1 MTRTSSLVAVALVVM
16 TFSSAAKAHFLLAG
30 AVPAGDPNEILAKVK
45 AASGG
50 AAWDA
55 IHTARTK
62 MRISA
67 GGLTGTGEALD
78 NVTAGRYVDRFQLG
92 PVSGAEGFDGTVA
105 WSQDASGQSR
115 AEEGGDGRLGAANE
129 SYRRAY
135 GFWHPERWPAQIED
149 AGTQEENGRQFLV
162 VRITP
167 TGGRPFDLWIDAVTM
182 LIDRTVEKTAI
193 ETRTTFE
200 TDYRTVGGVK
210 IAFAVRSTN
219 GDPRYDQ
226 RATIESVEFNVPV
239 DDGAFK
245 LPAPPPP
252 DFALA
257 GGKTSTTVPFELLN
271 NHIYVEVKL
280 NGKGPYRLMCDTGG
294 ANIVTPELA
303 KELGLASEGV
313 FEGRGVGE
321 KSEDV
326 GVTKVNK
333 VEIGDATIANQVF
346 MVFAL
351 GPFGAVEGVPQ
362 LGLVGYEVL
371 KRFVA
376 KVDYEKRLL
385 TLSLPSTFEYHGTGT
400 VVPFTFN
407 EHIPQV
413 QGSLDGIAG
422 KFDIDTGARDSVSIL
437 APFAEQHGLKE
448 HYGATVAAV
457 TGWGVGGPARGLV
470 TRAKTLRLGT
480 LEVAGPVVDLSQQK
494 KGAFIDPYVAGNVGG
509 GVLKRFNVTFD
520 YGRQRLIFEPNAN
533 NARPDTYDR
542 AGMWINR
549 GSDGF
554 EVVDVVAGGPA
565 EAAGLKVGDRITAI
579 GGMPAGQLSLPVV
592 RERFRTEPVGTTI
605 KLAVRRNGRPR
616 NLKLVLRD
624 LVPES
629 LGEPVKPIS

>member
-1 MTRTSSLVAVALVVM
+1 MARNSVCAVLI
-16 TFSSAAKAHFLLAG
+16 FLLAG
-30 AVPAGDPNEILAKVK
+30 VVHAGDLNEILAKVK

-55 IHTARTK
+55 IRTARSK
-62 MRISA
+62 MTISV

-78 NVTAGRYVDRFQLG
+78 DVTLGRYVDHFKLG
-92 PVSGAEGFDGTVA
+92 PMSGAEGYDGTVA

-115 AEEGGDGRLGAANE
+115 AEEGGDGRLGAVNE

-135 GFWHPERWPAQIED
+135 GFWYPERWPAQIED
-149 AGTQEENGRQFLV
+149 AGTQEENGRQFFV

-167 TGGRPFDLWIDAVTM
+167 KGGRPFDLWIDAATM
-182 LIDRTVEKTAI
+182 LVDRTVEKAAI
-193 ETRTTFE
+193 ETRTTFQ
-200 TDYRTVGGVK
+200 TDYRAVGGVK
-210 IAFAVRSTN
+210 MAFAERSTN

-226 RATIESVEFNVPV
+226 RATVESVEFNVPV
-239 DDGAFK
+239 EDSAFK

-257 GGKTSTTVPFELLN
+257 GGKTSTTVPFELVN
-271 NHIYVEVKL
+271 NHIYVDVRL

-303 KELGLASEGV
+303 KELGLSSEGA

-326 GVTKVNK
+326 GVTKVEK
-333 VEIGDATIANQVF
+333 LEIGDATIANQVF

-362 LGLVGYEVL
+362 LGLVGYEVF

-376 KVDYEKRLL
+376 TVDYEKKLL
-385 TLSLPSTFEYHGTGT
+385 TLSLPSAFDYHGTGT
-400 VVPFTFN
+400 IVPFTFN

-413 QGSLDGIAG
+413 EGSLDGIAG

-448 HYGATVAAV
+448 HYGTTVAAV

-470 TRAKTLRLGT
+470 TRARTLRLGT
-480 LEVAGPVVDLSQQK
+480 LEVAGPLVDLSQQK
-494 KGAFIDPYVAGNVGG
+494 KGAFIDPYVAGNVGA

-533 NARPDTYDR
+533 YARPDAYDR

-549 GSDGF
+549 DSEGF

-579 GGMPAGQLSLPVV
+579 GGTPAGRLSLPVV
-592 RERFRTEPVGTTI
+592 RERFRTEPVGTKVKLTI
-605 KLAVRRNGRPR
+605 RRDGKERS
-616 NLKLVLRD
+616 LKVVLRD
-624 LVPES
+624 LVPE
-629 LGEPVKPIS
+629 

>member
-1 MTRTSSLVAVALVVM
+1 MVRNSVCAVLIFLV
-16 TFSSAAKAHFLLAG
+16 AG
-30 AVPAGDPNEILAKVK
+30 AVHAGDPNEILAKVK

-55 IHTARTK
+55 IHTVRTK
-62 MRISA
+62 MKIFA

-78 NVTAGRYVDRFQLG
+78 DVTAGRYVDRFQLG
-92 PVSGAEGFDGTVA
+92 PMSGAQGFDGTVA

-129 SYRRAY
+129 SYRRAF

-149 AGTQEENGRQFLV
+149 AGPQAENGRQFLV

-167 TGGRPFDLWIDAVTM
+167 KGGRPFDLWIDATTM

-210 IAFAVRSTN
+210 IAFAARSTN

-226 RATIESVEFNVPV
+226 RATIEIVQFNVPAE
-239 DDGAFK
+239 DAAFK

-303 KELGLASEGV
+303 KELGLSSEGA

-321 KSEDV
+321 KSEDI
-326 GVTKVNK
+326 GVTKVEK

-362 LGLVGYEVL
+362 LGLVGYEVF

-385 TLSLPSTFEYHGTGT
+385 TLSLPSVFNYHGTGT

-448 HYGATVAAV
+448 HYGATVGAV

-549 GSDGF
+549 GSEGF
-554 EVVDVVAGGPA
+554 EVADVVAGGPA
-565 EAAGLKVGDRITAI
+565 EAASLKVGDRITAI

-592 RERFRTEPVGTTI
+592 RERFRTEPVGTKI
-605 KLAVRRNGRPR
+605 KLAVRRDGKTR
-616 NLKLVLRD
+616 NVKLILRD
-624 LVPES
+624 LVPAS
-629 LGEPVKPIS
+629 PGGPVKPIS

>member
-1 MTRTSSLVAVALVVM
+1 MVRNSVCAVLI
-16 TFSSAAKAHFLLAG
+16 FLLAG
-30 AVPAGDPNEILAKVK
+30 AVHAGDPNEILAKVK

-55 IHTARTK
+55 IRTARAT
-62 MRISA
+62 MTISI
-67 GGLTGTGEALD
+67 GGLTGTVEALD
-78 NVTAGRYVDRFQLG
+78 DVTLGRYVDRFKIG
-92 PVSGAEGFDGTVA
+92 PMSGAEGFDGTVL

-115 AEEGGDGRLGAANE
+115 VEEGGDGRLGAANE

-135 GFWHPERWPAQIED
+135 GFWNPERWPAQIED
-149 AGTQEENGRQFLV
+149 AGTQEENGRHCLV

-167 TGGRPFDLWIDAVTM
+167 KGGRPFDLWIDAATM

-210 IAFAVRSTN
+210 MAFAARSTN

-226 RATIESVEFNVPV
+226 RTTVESVEFNVPV
-239 DDGAFK
+239 EDATFK

-252 DFALA
+252 DFSLA

-271 NHIYVEVKL
+271 NHIYVDVKL

-294 ANIVTPELA
+294 ANVVTPELA
-303 KELGLASEGV
+303 KELGLSSEGA

-321 KSEDV
+321 KSEDM
-326 GVTKVNK
+326 GVTKVEK
-333 VEIGDATIANQVF
+333 LQIGDATIANQVF
-346 MVFAL
+346 LVFAL
-351 GPFGAVEGVPQ
+351 GPFAAVEGVPQ
-362 LGLVGYEVL
+362 FGLVGYEVF

-376 KVDYEKRLL
+376 RVDYEKKLL
-385 TLSLPSTFEYHGTGT
+385 TLALPSAFEYRGTGT
-400 VVPFTFN
+400 IVPFTFN

-413 QGSLDGIAG
+413 EGSLDGISG
-422 KFDIDTGARDSVSIL
+422 KFDIDTGARGSVTIL
-437 APFAEQHGLKE
+437 APFAEKNGLTE
-448 HYGATVAAV
+448 HYGAKVAAV

-470 TRAKTLRLGT
+470 TRARTLRLGT

-494 KGAFIDPYVAGNVGG
+494 KGAFIDPYVAGNVGA

-533 NARPDTYDR
+533 YARPDAYDR

-549 GSDGF
+549 GPEGF

-565 EAAGLKVGDRITAI
+565 EEAGLRVGDRITAI
-579 GGMPAGQLSLPVV
+579 GGTPAGQLSLPVV

-605 KLAVRRNGRPR
+605 KLAATRNGKPR

-624 LVPES
+624 LVPG
-629 LGEPVKPIS
+629 LPGEPGKPIS

>member
-1 MTRTSSLVAVALVVM
+1 MVRTSVCVVLV
-16 TFSSAAKAHFLLAG
+16 FLLAG
-30 AVPAGDPNEILAKVK
+30 VVQAGDPNEILAKVK

-55 IHTARTK
+55 IRTAWTRMTV
-62 MRISA
+62 SV
-67 GGLTGTGEALD
+67 GGLTGTAEALD
-78 NVTAGRYVDRFQLG
+78 DVTAGRYVDHFKLG
-92 PVSGAEGFDGTVA
+92 PMSGAEGFDGTVL

-115 AEEGGDGRLGAANE
+115 VDEGGDGRLGAVNE

-135 GFWHPERWPAQIED
+135 GFWRPERWPAQIED
-149 AGTQEENGRQFLV
+149 VGTREESGRKLLV

-167 TGGRPFDLWIDAVTM
+167 KGGRPFELWVDAATM
-182 LIDRTVEKTAI
+182 LIDRTVERTAM
-193 ETRTTFE
+193 ETRTTFA
-200 TDYRTVGGVK
+200 TDYRTIGGVK
-210 IAFAVRSTN
+210 IAFATRASN
-219 GDPRYDQ
+219 GDARYDQ
-226 RATIESVEFNVPV
+226 RATVESVELNVPV
-239 DDGAFK
+239 EDAAFE

-303 KELGLASEGV
+303 KELGLKSEGA
-313 FEGRGVGE
+313 FEVRGVGE

-326 GVTKVNK
+326 GVTKV
-333 VEIGDATIANQVF
+333 ERLEMGDATVANQVF

-362 LGLVGYEVL
+362 LGLVGYEVF

-376 KVDYEKRLL
+376 RVDYEKKLL
-385 TLSLPSTFEYHGTGT
+385 TLWLPGAFEYHGTGT

-413 QGSLDGIAG
+413 EGSIDGIAG

-437 APFAEQHGLKE
+437 APFVEKHGLKD
-448 HYGATVAAV
+448 HFGATVAAV
-457 TGWGVGGPARGLV
+457 TGWGVGGPARGLLA
-470 TRAKTLRLGT
+470 RARTLRLGT

-494 KGAFIDPYVAGNVGG
+494 KGAFTDPYVAGNVGG

-533 NARPDTYDR
+533 YSRPDTYDR

-549 GSDGF
+549 GAEAF
-554 EVVDVVAGGPA
+554 EVVDVVPGGPA
-565 EAAGLKVGDRITAI
+565 ATAGLKVGDLITAI
-579 GGMPAGQLSLPVV
+579 GGTPAGKLALPAI
-592 RERFRTEPVGTTI
+592 RERFRTEPVGTSIT
-605 KLAVRRNGRPR
+605 LSVRSDGAPR
-616 NLKLVLRD
+616 DLTLVLRD
-624 LVPES
+624 LVP
-629 LGEPVKPIS
+629 

>member
-1 MTRTSSLVAVALVVM
+1 MLRNSVCAVLI
-16 TFSSAAKAHFLLAG
+16 FLFAG
-30 AVPAGDPNEILAKVK
+30 AVHAGDPNEILAKVK

-55 IHTARTK
+55 IRTARTK
-62 MRISA
+62 LTLSV
-67 GGLTGTGEALD
+67 GGLTGTVEALD
-78 NVTAGRYVDRFQLG
+78 NVTLGRYVDRFKIG
-92 PVSGAEGFDGTVA
+92 PMSGAEGFDGTVA

-115 AEEGGDGRLGAANE
+115 AEEGGDGRLRAANE

-149 AGTQEENGRQFLV
+149 AGTQEEDGRKFLV

-167 TGGRPFDLWIDAVTM
+167 KGGRPFDLWIDAATM
-182 LIDRTVEKTAI
+182 LIDRTVEKMALD
-193 ETRTTFE
+193 TRTTFV

-210 IAFAVRSTN
+210 IAFAARSTN
-219 GDPRYDQ
+219 GDTRYDQ
-226 RATIESVEFNVPV
+226 RATIDTVDFNEPVE
-239 DDGAFK
+239 DAAFK
-245 LPAPPPP
+245 LPAPPSP
-252 DFALA
+252 DFAFS

-303 KELGLASEGV
+303 KELGLKSEGA
-313 FEGRGVGE
+313 FQGRGVGE
-321 KSEDV
+321 KSEDI
-326 GVTKVNK
+326 GVTKVEK
-333 VEIGDATIANQVF
+333 VEIGDATISNQVF

-362 LGLVGYEVL
+362 YGLVGYEVF

-376 KVDYEKRLL
+376 TVDYEKKLL
-385 TLSLPSTFEYHGTGT
+385 TLTLPSTFDYHGTGT

-413 QGSLDGIAG
+413 EGSLDGFAG
-422 KFDIDTGARDSVSIL
+422 RFDIDTGARDSVSIL

-470 TRAKTLRLGT
+470 TRAKTLQLGT
-480 LEVAGPVVDLSQQK
+480 LEVSGPVVDLSQQK
-494 KGAFIDPYVAGNVGG
+494 KGAFIDPYVAGNVGA

-520 YGRQRLIFEPNAN
+520 YGRQRLIFEANAN

-542 AGMWINR
+542 AGMWINL
-549 GSDGF
+549 GSEGF

-579 GGMPAGQLSLPVV
+579 GGIPANQLSLPAV
-592 RERFRTEPVGTTI
+592 RERFRTESVGTTI
-605 KLAVRRNGRPR
+605 KLAVRRDGKESNW
-616 NLKLVLRD
+616 KLVLRD

-629 LGEPVKPIS
+629 PREPVRPIS

>member
-1 MTRTSSLVAVALVVM
+1 MVRNSVCAVLI
-16 TFSSAAKAHFLLAG
+16 FLLAG
-30 AVPAGDPNEILAKVK
+30 AVHAGDPNEILAKVK

-55 IHTARTK
+55 IRTARAT
-62 MRISA
+62 MTISI
-67 GGLTGTGEALD
+67 GGLTGTVEALD
-78 NVTAGRYVDRFQLG
+78 DVTLGRYVDRFKIG
-92 PVSGAEGFDGTVA
+92 PMSGAEGFDGTVL

-115 AEEGGDGRLGAANE
+115 VEEGGDGRLGAANE

-135 GFWHPERWPAQIED
+135 GFWNPERWPAQIED
-149 AGTQEENGRQFLV
+149 AGTQEENGRHCLV

-167 TGGRPFDLWIDAVTM
+167 KGGRPFDLWIDAATM

-210 IAFAVRSTN
+210 MAFAARSTN

-226 RATIESVEFNVPV
+226 RTTVESVEFNVPAE
-239 DDGAFK
+239 DAAFK

-252 DFALA
+252 DFSLA

-271 NHIYVEVKL
+271 NHIYVDVKL

-294 ANIVTPELA
+294 ANVVTPELA
-303 KELGLASEGV
+303 KELGLSSEGA

-321 KSEDV
+321 KSEDM
-326 GVTKVNK
+326 GVTKVEK
-333 VEIGDATIANQVF
+333 LQIGDATIANQVF
-346 MVFAL
+346 LVFAL
-351 GPFGAVEGVPQ
+351 GPFAAVEGAPQ
-362 LGLVGYEVL
+362 FGLVGYEVF

-376 KVDYEKRLL
+376 TVDYEKRLL
-385 TLSLPSTFEYHGTGT
+385 TLSLPSAFEYRGTGT
-400 VVPFTFN
+400 IVPFTFN

-413 QGSLDGIAG
+413 EGSLDGISG
-422 KFDIDTGARDSVSIL
+422 KFDIDTGARGSVTIL
-437 APFAEQHGLKE
+437 APFAEKNGLTE
-448 HYGATVAAV
+448 HYGAKVAAV

-470 TRAKTLRLGT
+470 TRARTLRLGT
-480 LEVAGPVVDLSQQK
+480 LEVVGPVVDLSQQK
-494 KGAFIDPYVAGNVGG
+494 KGAFIDPYVAGNVGA

-533 NARPDTYDR
+533 YARPDAYDR

-549 GSDGF
+549 GPEGF

-565 EAAGLKVGDRITAI
+565 EEAGLKVGDRITAI
-579 GGMPAGQLSLPVV
+579 GGTPAGQLSLPVV

-605 KLAVRRNGRPR
+605 KLAATRNGKPR

-624 LVPES
+624 LVPG
-629 LGEPVKPIS
+629 LPGEPGKPIS

>member
-1 MTRTSSLVAVALVVM
+1 M
-16 TFSSAAKAHFLLAG
+16 
-30 AVPAGDPNEILAKVK
+30 IL
-45 AASGG
+45 
-50 AAWDA
+50 
-55 IHTARTK
+55 
-62 MRISA
+62 
-67 GGLTGTGEALD
+67 GL
-78 NVTAGRYVDRFQLG
+78 R
-92 PVSGAEGFDGTVA
+92 
-105 WSQDASGQSR
+105 
-115 AEEGGDGRLGAANE
+115 AANE

-135 GFWHPERWPAQIED
+135 GYWRPGRWPARIED
-149 AGTQEENGRQFLV
+149 AGAQEENGRQFLV

-167 TGGRPFDLWIDAVTM
+167 KGGRPFDLWIDSATM
-182 LIDRTVEKTAI
+182 LIDRTVEKMAV

-200 TDYRTVGGVK
+200 SDYRTVGGVK

-219 GDPRYDQ
+219 GDTRYDQ
-226 RATIESVEFNVPV
+226 RATVESVEFNVPV
-239 DDGAFK
+239 EDAAFNI
-245 LPAPPPP
+245 PAPPKP

-303 KELGLASEGV
+303 KELGLVSEGAL
-313 FEGRGVGE
+313 EGRGVGE

-326 GVTKVNK
+326 GLTKVER

-346 MVFAL
+346 FVFAL
-351 GPFGAVEGVPQ
+351 GPYGAVEGVPQ
-362 LGLVGYEVL
+362 LGLVGYEVF

-376 KVDYEKRLL
+376 TVDYEDRRL
-385 TLSLPSTFEYHGTGT
+385 TLTLPSAFDYRGTGT
-400 VVPFTFN
+400 IVPFTFN

-413 QGSLDGIAG
+413 EGSLDGIAG

-437 APFAEQHGLKE
+437 APFAEAHGLKE
-448 HYGATVAAV
+448 HYGAAVAAV

-470 TRAKTLRLGT
+470 TRARTLRLGT
-480 LEVAGPVVDLSQQK
+480 LEVAGPLVNLSQQK
-494 KGAFIDPYVAGNVGG
+494 KGAFTDPYVAGNVGA

-520 YGRQRLIFEPNAN
+520 YDRQRLIFEPNAN

-549 GSDGF
+549 TSEGF

-579 GGMPAGQLSLPVV
+579 GGTPADQLSLPAV
-592 RERFRTEPVGTTI
+592 RERFRTEPVGTTMT
-605 KLAVRRNGRPR
+605 LAVRSDGEPR
-616 NLKLVLRD
+616 DLNLVLRD
-624 LVPES
+624 LVPGAPS
-629 LGEPVKPIS
+629 GRRTPVS

>member
-1 MTRTSSLVAVALVVM
+1 MVRNSACAVLI
-16 TFSSAAKAHFLLAG
+16 FLLAG
-30 AVPAGDPNEILAKVK
+30 AVHAGDPNEILAKVK

-55 IHTARTK
+55 IRTARAT
-62 MRISA
+62 MTISI
-67 GGLTGTGEALD
+67 GGLTGTVEALD
-78 NVTAGRYVDRFQLG
+78 DVTLGRYVDRFKIG
-92 PVSGAEGFDGTVA
+92 PMSGAEGFDGTVL

-115 AEEGGDGRLGAANE
+115 VEEGGDGRLGAANE

-135 GFWHPERWPAQIED
+135 GFWNRERWPAQIED
-149 AGTQEENGRQFLV
+149 AGTQEENGRHFFV

-167 TGGRPFDLWIDAVTM
+167 KGGRPFDLWIDAATM

-210 IAFAVRSTN
+210 IAFAARSTN

-226 RATIESVEFNVPV
+226 RTTVESVELNVPV
-239 DDGAFK
+239 EDAAFK

-252 DFALA
+252 DFSLA

-271 NHIYVEVKL
+271 NHIYVDVKL

-294 ANIVTPELA
+294 ANVVTPELA
-303 KELGLASEGV
+303 KELGLSSEGA

-321 KSEDV
+321 KSEDI
-326 GVTKVNK
+326 GVTKVEK
-333 VEIGDATIANQVF
+333 LEIGDATIANQVF
-346 MVFAL
+346 LVFAL
-351 GPFGAVEGVPQ
+351 GPFAAVEGAPQ
-362 LGLVGYEVL
+362 FGLVGYEVF

-376 KVDYEKRLL
+376 TVDYEKKLMTL
-385 TLSLPSTFEYHGTGT
+385 TLPSAFDYHGTGT

-413 QGSLDGIAG
+413 EGSLDGISG
-422 KFDIDTGARDSVSIL
+422 KFDIDTGARGSVTIL

-470 TRAKTLRLGT
+470 TRARTLRLGT
-480 LEVAGPVVDLSQQK
+480 LEVVGPVVDLSQQN
-494 KGAFIDPYVAGNVGG
+494 KGAFIDPYVAGNVGA

-533 NARPDTYDR
+533 YARPDAYDR

-549 GSDGF
+549 GPEGF

-565 EAAGLKVGDRITAI
+565 DAAGLKVGDRITAI
-579 GGMPAGQLSLPVV
+579 GGTPAGQLSLPVV

-605 KLAVRRNGRPR
+605 KLAVRRDGKER

-624 LVPES
+624 LVPG
-629 LGEPVKPIS
+629 LPGEPGKPIS

>member
-1 MTRTSSLVAVALVVM
+1 MVRNSVCAV
-16 TFSSAAKAHFLLAG
+16 FIFLLAG
-30 AVPAGDPNEILAKVK
+30 VVHAGDPAEILAKVK

-55 IHTARTK
+55 IRTARTK
-62 MRISA
+62 AALSI
-67 GGLTGTGEALD
+67 GGLTGTAEAFD
-78 NVTAGRYVDRFQLG
+78 DVIAGRYVDRFQLG
-92 PVSGAEGFDGTVA
+92 PMSGAEGFDGTVA

-115 AEEGGDGRLGAANE
+115 AEEGGDARLGAANE

-135 GFWHPERWPAQIED
+135 GFWHPDRWPARIED
-149 AGTQEENGRQFLV
+149 AGTQQENGRQFLV

-167 TGGRPFDLWIDAVTM
+167 KGGRPFDLWIDATTM

-193 ETRTTFE
+193 ETRTTFAS
-200 TDYRTVGGVK
+200 DYRTVDGVK

-219 GDPRYDQ
+219 GDARYDQ
-226 RATIESVEFNVPV
+226 RAAVESVEFNVPV
-239 DDGAFK
+239 EDAAFK
-245 LPAPPPP
+245 VPAPPPP
-252 DFALA
+252 DFSLA
-257 GGKTSTTVPFELLN
+257 GGKTSTTVPFELIN
-271 NHIYVEVKL
+271 NHIYVDVTL

-303 KELGLASEGV
+303 QELGLSSQGA

-326 GVTKVNK
+326 GVTKVGK
-333 VEIGDATIANQVF
+333 VQIGDATITNQVF

-351 GPFGAVEGVPQ
+351 GPFGAVEGVPS
-362 LGLVGYEVL
+362 LGLVGYEVF

-376 KVDYEKRLL
+376 TVNYEKGLL
-385 TLSLPSTFEYHGTGT
+385 TLSLPSAFKYNGTGT

-407 EHIPQV
+407 GHVPQV
-413 QGSLDGIAG
+413 EGALDGIAG
-422 KFDIDTGARDSVSIL
+422 RFDIDTGARNSVSIL
-437 APFAEQHGLKE
+437 APFAEQHGLRE
-448 HYGATVAAV
+448 RYGATVAAV

-494 KGAFIDPYVAGNVGG
+494 KGAFVDPYVAGNVGG

-520 YGRQRLIFEPNAN
+520 YGSQRLIFEPNAN

-542 AGMWINR
+542 TGMWINR
-549 GSDGF
+549 GSEGF
-554 EVVDVVAGGPA
+554 EVMDVVAGGPA
-565 EAAGLKVGDRITAI
+565 EVAGVKVGDRITAI
-579 GGMPAGQLSLPVV
+579 GGTPAGRLSLPVV
-592 RERFRTEPVGTTI
+592 RERFRNEAVGTTI
-605 KLAVRRNGRPR
+605 RLAVQRDGTSS

-624 LVPES
+624 LVPELS
-629 LGEPVKPIS
+629 GGPAKPIS

>member
-1 MTRTSSLVAVALVVM
+1 MVRNSVCAVLI
-16 TFSSAAKAHFLLAG
+16 FLLAG
-30 AVPAGDPNEILAKVK
+30 VVHAGNPSEILAKVK

-55 IHTARTK
+55 IRTARTK
-62 MRISA
+62 VRISV
-67 GGLTGTGEALD
+67 GGLTGTGVTLD
-78 NVTAGRYVDRFQLG
+78 DVTAGRYVDRFQLG

-115 AEEGGDGRLGAANE
+115 AEEGGDARLGAADE
-129 SYRRAY
+129 SYRRAH

-149 AGTQEENGRQFLV
+149 AGTQQGNGRQFFVL
-162 VRITP
+162 RITP
-167 TGGRPFDLWIDAVTM
+167 KGGRPFDLWIDRATM

-193 ETRTTFE
+193 DTRTTFE
-200 TDYRTVGGVK
+200 ADYRTVGGVK

-219 GDPRYDQ
+219 GDARYDQ
-226 RATIESVEFNVPV
+226 RVTVESVEFNVPV
-239 DDGAFK
+239 EDAAFK

-252 DFALA
+252 DFVLA
-257 GGKTSTTVPFELLN
+257 DGKTSTTVPFELLN

-303 KELGLASEGV
+303 KELGLKSEGA

-326 GVTKVNK
+326 GVTKVEK
-333 VEIGDATIANQVF
+333 VEIGDAAITNQVF

-351 GPFGAVEGVPQ
+351 GPYGAVEGVPQ
-362 LGLVGYEVL
+362 LGLVGYEVF

-376 KVDYEKRLL
+376 TVDYEKRLL
-385 TLSLPSTFEYHGTGT
+385 TLSLPSAFNYHGTGT

-407 EHIPQV
+407 GHIPQV
-413 QGSLDGIAG
+413 EGSLDGIAG

-437 APFAEQHGLKE
+437 APFAEQHGLRE

-494 KGAFIDPYVAGNVGG
+494 KGAFIDPYVAGNVGA

-549 GSDGF
+549 GSEGF

-565 EAAGLKVGDRITAI
+565 EVAGVKVGDRITAI

-592 RERFRTEPVGTTI
+592 RERFRTEAVGTPI
-605 KLAVRRNGRPR
+605 KLAVRRDGKSR

-624 LVPES
+624 LVPEAP
-629 LGEPVKPIS
+629 GEPVKPIS

>member
-1 MTRTSSLVAVALVVM
+1 VLI
-16 TFSSAAKAHFLLAG
+16 FLLAG
-30 AVPAGDPNEILAKVK
+30 AVHAGDPNEILAKVK

-55 IHTARTK
+55 IRTARAT
-62 MRISA
+62 MTISI
-67 GGLTGTGEALD
+67 GGLTGTVEALD
-78 NVTAGRYVDRFQLG
+78 DVTLGRYVDRFKIG
-92 PVSGAEGFDGTVA
+92 PMSGAEGFDGTVL

-115 AEEGGDGRLGAANE
+115 VEEGGDGRLGAANE

-135 GFWHPERWPAQIED
+135 GFWNRERWPAQIED
-149 AGTQEENGRQFLV
+149 AGTQEENGRHFFV

-167 TGGRPFDLWIDAVTM
+167 KGGRPFDLWIDAATM

-210 IAFAVRSTN
+210 IAFAARSTN

-226 RATIESVEFNVPV
+226 RTTVESVELNVPV
-239 DDGAFK
+239 EDAAFK

-252 DFALA
+252 DFSLA

-271 NHIYVEVKL
+271 NHIYVDVKL

-294 ANIVTPELA
+294 ANVVTPELA
-303 KELGLASEGV
+303 KELGLSSEGA

-321 KSEDV
+321 KSEDI
-326 GVTKVNK
+326 GVTKVEK
-333 VEIGDATIANQVF
+333 LEIGDATIANQVF
-346 MVFAL
+346 LVFAL
-351 GPFGAVEGVPQ
+351 GPFAAVEGAPQ
-362 LGLVGYEVL
+362 FGLVGYEVF

-376 KVDYEKRLL
+376 TVDYEKKLMTL
-385 TLSLPSTFEYHGTGT
+385 TLPSAFDYHGTGT

-413 QGSLDGIAG
+413 EGSLDGISG
-422 KFDIDTGARDSVSIL
+422 KFDIDTGARGSVTIL

-470 TRAKTLRLGT
+470 TRARTLRLGT
-480 LEVAGPVVDLSQQK
+480 LEVVGPVVDLSQQK
-494 KGAFIDPYVAGNVGG
+494 KGSFIDPYVAGNVGA

-533 NARPDTYDR
+533 YARPDAYDR

-549 GSDGF
+549 GPEGF

-565 EAAGLKVGDRITAI
+565 DAAGLKVGDRITAI
-579 GGMPAGQLSLPVV
+579 GGTPAGQLSLPVV

-605 KLAVRRNGRPR
+605 KLAVRRDGKER

-624 LVPES
+624 LVPG
-629 LGEPVKPIS
+629 LPGEPGKPIS

>member
-1 MTRTSSLVAVALVVM
+1 MVRNSVCAVLI
-16 TFSSAAKAHFLLAG
+16 FLLAG
-30 AVPAGDPNEILAKVK
+30 AVHAGDPNEILAKVK

-55 IHTARTK
+55 IRTARAT
-62 MRISA
+62 MTISI
-67 GGLTGTGEALD
+67 GGLTGTVEALD
-78 NVTAGRYVDRFQLG
+78 DVTLGRYVDRFKIG
-92 PVSGAEGFDGTVA
+92 PMSGAEGFDGTVL

-115 AEEGGDGRLGAANE
+115 VEEGGDGRLGAANE

-135 GFWHPERWPAQIED
+135 GFWNPERWPAQIED
-149 AGTQEENGRQFLV
+149 AGTQEENGRHCLV

-167 TGGRPFDLWIDAVTM
+167 KGGRPFDLWIDAATM

-210 IAFAVRSTN
+210 MAFAARSTN

-226 RATIESVEFNVPV
+226 RTTVESVEFNVPV
-239 DDGAFK
+239 EDAAFK

-252 DFALA
+252 DFSLA

-271 NHIYVEVKL
+271 NHIYVDVKL

-294 ANIVTPELA
+294 ANVVTPELA
-303 KELGLASEGV
+303 KELGLSSEGA

-321 KSEDV
+321 KSEDM
-326 GVTKVNK
+326 GVTKVEK
-333 VEIGDATIANQVF
+333 LQIGDATIANQVF
-346 MVFAL
+346 LVFAL
-351 GPFGAVEGVPQ
+351 GPFAAVEGAPQ
-362 LGLVGYEVL
+362 FGLVGYEVF

-376 KVDYEKRLL
+376 AVDYEKRLL

-400 VVPFTFN
+400 IVPFTFN

-413 QGSLDGIAG
+413 EGSLDGISG
-422 KFDIDTGARDSVSIL
+422 KFDIDTGARGSVTIL
-437 APFAEQHGLKE
+437 APFAEKNGLTE
-448 HYGATVAAV
+448 HYGAKVAAV

-470 TRAKTLRLGT
+470 TRARTLRLGT
-480 LEVAGPVVDLSQQK
+480 LEVVGPVVNLSQQK
-494 KGAFIDPYVAGNVGG
+494 KGAFIDPYVAGNVGA

-533 NARPDTYDR
+533 YARPDAYDR

-549 GSDGF
+549 GPEGF

-565 EAAGLKVGDRITAI
+565 DAAGLRVGDRITAI
-579 GGMPAGQLSLPVV
+579 GGTPAGQLSLPVV

-605 KLAVRRNGRPR
+605 KLAATRNGKPR

-624 LVPES
+624 LVPG
-629 LGEPVKPIS
+629 LPGEPRKPIS

>member
-1 MTRTSSLVAVALVVM
+1 MVRNSVCAVLI
-16 TFSSAAKAHFLLAG
+16 FLLAG
-30 AVPAGDPNEILAKVK
+30 AVHAGDPNEILAKVK

-55 IHTARTK
+55 IRTARAT
-62 MRISA
+62 MTISI
-67 GGLTGTGEALD
+67 GGLTGTVEALD
-78 NVTAGRYVDRFQLG
+78 DVTLGRYVDRFKIG
-92 PVSGAEGFDGTVA
+92 PMSGAEGFDGTVL

-115 AEEGGDGRLGAANE
+115 VEEGGDGRLGAANE

-135 GFWHPERWPAQIED
+135 GFWNPERWPAQIED
-149 AGTQEENGRQFLV
+149 AGTQEENGRHCLV

-167 TGGRPFDLWIDAVTM
+167 KGGRPFDLWIDAATM

-210 IAFAVRSTN
+210 MAFAARSTN

-226 RATIESVEFNVPV
+226 RTTVESVEFNVPV
-239 DDGAFK
+239 EDAAFK

-252 DFALA
+252 DFSLA

-271 NHIYVEVKL
+271 NHIYVDVKL

-294 ANIVTPELA
+294 ANVVTPELA
-303 KELGLASEGV
+303 KELGLSSEGA

-321 KSEDV
+321 KSEDM
-326 GVTKVNK
+326 GVTKVEK
-333 VEIGDATIANQVF
+333 LQIGDATIANQVF
-346 MVFAL
+346 LVFAL
-351 GPFGAVEGVPQ
+351 GPFAAVEGAPQ
-362 LGLVGYEVL
+362 FGLVGYEVF

-376 KVDYEKRLL
+376 RVDYEKKLL
-385 TLSLPSTFEYHGTGT
+385 TLALPSAFEYRGTGT
-400 VVPFTFN
+400 IVPFTFN

-413 QGSLDGIAG
+413 EGSLDGISG
-422 KFDIDTGARDSVSIL
+422 KFDIDTGARGSVTIL
-437 APFAEQHGLKE
+437 APFAEKNGLTE
-448 HYGATVAAV
+448 HYGAKVAAV

-470 TRAKTLRLGT
+470 TRARTLRLGT
-480 LEVAGPVVDLSQQK
+480 LEVVGPVVNLSQQK
-494 KGAFIDPYVAGNVGG
+494 KGAFIDPYVAGNVGA

-533 NARPDTYDR
+533 YARPDAYDR

-549 GSDGF
+549 GPEGF

-565 EAAGLKVGDRITAI
+565 DAAGLRVGDRITAI
-579 GGMPAGQLSLPVV
+579 GGTPAGQLSLPVV

-605 KLAVRRNGRPR
+605 KLAATRNGKPR

-624 LVPES
+624 LVPG
-629 LGEPVKPIS
+629 LPGEPRKPIS